1 MKNILIIWKIL
12 NLNLKKYD
20 IVSYQNQTNNIIVF
34 WIKRKS
40 KSCSCPQCGIR
51 TTKRQDLKEYKQ
63 KINLKHINISNN
75 TLIEIK
81 PIKKYFR
88 CNNCKSNFLERFDFE
103 SKIWFHTKTFENYV
117 VASFWY
123 TSWNQIA
130 KLNHVSASKIYKIIE
145 KIDHNK
151 LNEIWLQILE
161 ELDEIYL
168 WVDEHSFSGHD
179 MILIITE
186 LKTKQL
192 IAVLPAITKKSLD
205 SWIMSLP
212 LKTQIK
218 VKWFSTDM
226 NKWYKNSL
234 KNILWNPVHSVDKYH
249 LFQEANK
256 MVDEVRILNSWL
268 VKMVFVKGKDII
280 KLGKIPK
287 KITKKDIAKI
297 NKNSNKNNI
306 MKKYKEKALQRLK
319 SEDIN
324 PKMLKN
330 KKWNKIEYKEITL
343 DYFLETWYRKLFLTR
358 EKNLSPFQKLRLNQ
372 IFREF
377 DYNGYLAET
386 RTIKED
392 FMDAIDDLNM
402 KEVDRIL
409 DDCKKSEHHRL
420 KQFWRTLT
428 NWYDWIKWFCEHSTD
443 DFKFTN
449 AYTEGFNLVC
459 KNLKRQAHWFRFKST
474 YFKKILAKS
483 MINKTKIKLLSN

>member
-12 NLNLKKYD
+12 NINLKRYD
-20 IVSYQNQTNNIIVF
+20 IVSCENPVNDKMIF
-34 WIKRKS
+34 WVKRKS
-40 KSCSCPQCGIR
+40 KSCICPQCWIR

-63 KINLKHINISNN
+63 KTNLKHINISNN

-103 SKIWFHTKTFENYV
+103 SNIWFHTKTFENYV

-130 KLNHVSASKIYKIIE
+130 KLNQVSAS
-145 KIDHNK
+145 
-151 LNEIWLQILE
+151 
-161 ELDEIYL
+161 
-168 WVDEHSFSGHD
+168 
-179 MILIITE
+179 
-186 LKTKQL
+186 
-192 IAVLPAITKKSLD
+192 
-205 SWIMSLP
+205 
-212 LKTQIK
+212 
-218 VKWFSTDM
+218 
-226 NKWYKNSL
+226 
-234 KNILWNPVHSVDKYH
+234 
-249 LFQEANK
+249 
-256 MVDEVRILNSWL
+256 
-268 VKMVFVKGKDII
+268 
-280 KLGKIPK
+280 
-287 KITKKDIAKI
+287 KI
-297 NKNSNKNNI
+297 NKNSNKNDV
-306 MKKYKEKALQRLK
+306 MQKYKEKALQRLK

-324 PKMLKN
+324 PKVLVN
-330 KKWNKIEYKEITL
+330 KKWFKIEYKEITL

-358 EKNLSPFQKLRLNQ
+358 EKNLSPFQKPRLNQ
-372 IFREF
+372 IFREY

-402 KEVDRIL
+402 EEVDRIL
-409 DDCKKSEHHRL
+409 NDCKKSEHHRL

-428 NWYDWIKWFCEHSTD
+428 NWYDWIKWFCEHSTQ

-449 AYTEGFNLVC
+449 AYTEGYNLVC

-483 MINKTKIKLLSN
+483 MINKTKNKLLYN